1 MEFGIMSCWKSNNPK
16 NASHR
21 LTAVSRGGEK
31 LVEKRLPDGKRR
43 MGFPFK
49 EVFLCLFIR
58 FPSQG
63 QAFHAP
69 ARLFVFGWGCAALTE
84 KAGRLPGLV

>member
-1 MEFGIMSCWKSNNPK
+1 MSIFRERSKT
-16 NASHR
+16 AHR

-69 ARLFVFGWGCAALTE
+69 ARLLVFGWGCAVQRKCRSVTWS
-84 KAGRLPGLV
+84 GLVQV